1 MEDTKY
7 ITVEEL
13 EAGLDS
19 LGQSPKDSG
28 VLELIVR
35 RPRVDEREILAEA
48 ALDLDAG
55 LVGDTWNSRKSS
67 RTSDGSPHPDMQLT
81 LMNSRVISVLAQE
94 RERWCLAG
102 DQLYVDLDLS
112 AANIPPGMR
121 LSIGTAVIEVTSQ
134 PHTGCQ
140 KFTARFGQDAFHFVN
155 APERKELRLRGV
167 NTRVIQAGTI
177 KTGDSVKK
185 IVPK

>member
-1 MEDTKY
+1 MDGEHLTM
-7 ITVEEL
+7 EEL
-13 EAGLDS
+13 EAGLD
-19 LGQSPKDSG
+19 LIRQSPKDSG

-35 RPRVDEREILAEA
+35 RPRVDEREILADA
-48 ALDLDAG
+48 ALDLQAG
-55 LVGDTWNSRKSS
+55 LVGDTWKSRGSR

-81 LMNSRVISVLAQE
+81 LMNSRVISLLAQE

-112 AANIPPGMR
+112 AANLPPGTR

-140 KFTARFGQDAFHFVN
+140 KFAARFGQDAFQFVN
-155 APERKELRLRGV
+155 APARKELRLRGL
-167 NTRVIQAGTI
+167 NARVIQAGAI
-177 KTGDSVKK
+177 KTGDAVKK
-185 IVPK
+185 I